1 MSYKVYSLSTIK
13 QAIIDLGWCSDQ
25 MATFAL
31 EQALE
36 DAKKKRGSWRKRPV
50 KWFNLEFDSKRQCAD
65 YLKISE
71 HTLFHI
77 MKDDRTFQGSK
88 IEYI

>member
-1 MSYKVYSLSTIK
+1 MSYCKVYSLRNIQK
-13 QAIIDLGWCSDQ
+13 
-25 MATFAL
+25 
-31 EQALE
+31 ALE
-36 DAKKKRGSWRKRPV
+36 DEFEIAIKPELLEKILDSFKAERGTWRKRPV
-50 KWFNLEFDSKRQCAD
+50 KWFNLEFESKRQCAE

-71 HTLFHI
+71 HRLFHI